1 MSAEQFAFG
10 IPSAARFL
18 DVDRKT
24 IDAAIH
30 AKELPARRV
39 GPKGGRWSVERTDLI
54 AWYRSLGREVREAR
68 EDDAS

>member
-1 MSAEQFAFG
+1 MSVEQFAFG

-24 IDAAIH
+24 LDAAI
-30 AKELPARRV
+30 ARQELPARRV
-39 GPKGGRWSVERTDLI
+39 GPKGGRWSVERDDLI
-54 AWYRSLGREVREAR
+54 AWYRGLSRETR